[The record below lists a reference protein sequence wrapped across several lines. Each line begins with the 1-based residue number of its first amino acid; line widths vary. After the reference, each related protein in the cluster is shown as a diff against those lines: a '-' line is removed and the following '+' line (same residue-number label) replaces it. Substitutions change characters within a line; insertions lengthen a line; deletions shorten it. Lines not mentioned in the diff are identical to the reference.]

1 MQELICIFI
10 AEIEEMRSLTEES
23 QPAPTFSVSL
33 HPAGGVDGVAKQ
45 AVAGHLE
52 SHHGGTAGPGVD
64 TDPELETF
72 PGHVADL
79 ETPDGLQQLEG
90 HPGHLHGMSVGVP
103 HWQSCRERR

>member
-33 HPAGGVDGVAKQ
+33 HPAGGVDGVSKE

-52 SHHGGTAGPGVD
+52 TDHGGTAGPSVD
-64 TDPELETF
+64 ADPELQ
-72 PGHVADL
+72 PLARQVADL
-79 ETPDGLQQLEG
+79 ETPDGLQQLE
-90 HPGHLHGMSVGVP
+90 
-103 HWQSCRERR
+103 